1 MDLLIFILK
10 IVCFHTNQIVQI
22 HMKSAPHKIVVLSRD
37 TFALSQAD
45 KLLQSTVSVQS
56 VWSFCLW
63 ELLKLN
69 EQSRIMKSLY
79 EQIQLEMF
87 SL

>member
-1 MDLLIFILK
+1 MLK
-10 IVCFHTNQIVQI
+10 NVQ
-22 HMKSAPHKIVVLSRD
+22 D

-63 ELLKLN
+63 ELLKRN
-69 EQSRIMKSLY
+69 KQSRIMSLS
-79 EQIQLEMF
+79 ETNTAGDVFIV
-87 SL
+87 SINSVV

>member
-1 MDLLIFILK
+1 
-10 IVCFHTNQIVQI
+10 
-22 HMKSAPHKIVVLSRD
+22 MKSAPHKIVVLSQD

-63 ELLKLN
+63 ELLKRN
-69 EQSRIMKSLY
+69 KQSRIMSLS
-79 EQIQLEMF
+79 ETNTAGDVFIV
-87 SL
+87 SINSVV